1 MTSATP
7 IEQRAGLG
15 QSIEKRLKMTVN
27 KTWNWFD
34 RESRMTPSQHGREE
48 LAYFLEVANRAVNAA
63 AEILLSKLGRVE
75 VRLKGH
81 ADFVTEA
88 DTGAQRAAVEIIHRE
103 FPNHDFLG
111 EEGTAGHSPGSP
123 YRWIL
128 DPLDGT
134 TNYVHGVPFFA
145 VSLALEC
152 EGRPIVGV
160 IYDPMLRERFTAI
173 AGYGARLNGETI
185 RVSMVE
191 RLSDALISI
200 GLPARVL
207 PDSPDVRWM
216 IQSAVHCLSIR
227 RTGSAALNMAYL
239 AAGRFDISWALTTKA
254 WDVAAGAILIE
265 EAGGVVS
272 GLDGQPLNSQGGPY
286 IAAANRSLLEQ
297 FLAVVG
303 PYRDRGP
310 AST

>member
-1 MTSATP
+1 
-7 IEQRAGLG
+7 
-15 QSIEKRLKMTVN
+15 
-27 KTWNWFD
+27 
-34 RESRMTPSQHGREE
+34 MTPSQHGRKE
-48 LAYFLEVANRAVNAA
+48 LENFLEVANRAVDAA
-63 AEILLSKLGRVE
+63 AEVLLSKLGRVE
-75 VRLKGH
+75 ARLKGH

-88 DTGAQRAAVEIIHRE
+88 DTGAQRAVVEIIHRE

-111 EEGTAGHSPGSP
+111 EEGTAGHSLDSS

-134 TNYVHGVPFFA
+134 TNYIHGVPFFA

-185 RVSMVE
+185 RVSTVE
-191 RLSDALISI
+191 RLSEALISI

-207 PDSPDVRWM
+207 PDSTDVHWM

-286 IAAANRSLLEQ
+286 VAAANRGLLEQ
-297 FLAVVG
+297 FLAIVG
-303 PYRDRGP
+303 PYRNRGP

>member
-1 MTSATP
+1 MTAAQHS
-7 IEQRAGLG
+7 
-15 QSIEKRLKMTVN
+15 QSELKR
-27 KTWNWFD
+27 
-34 RESRMTPSQHGREE
+34 
-48 LAYFLEVANRAVNAA
+48 FLEVADMAVDAA
-63 AEILLSKLGRVE
+63 AKVLLSKFGRVE
-75 VRLKGH
+75 AQLKGY

-88 DTGAQRAAVEIIHRE
+88 DTGAQQAVVEIIHRE
-103 FPNHDFLG
+103 FPHHDFLG
-111 EEGTAGHSPGSP
+111 EEGSRGGSP
-123 YRWIL
+123 QSAYRWIL

-152 EGRPIVGV
+152 EGRPIIGI
-160 IYDPMLRERFTAI
+160 IYDPMLRERFTAVT
-173 AGYGARLNGETI
+173 GWGAQLNGRPI
-185 RVSMVE
+185 RVSHVT
-191 RLSDALISI
+191 RLSDALVSI
-200 GLPARVL
+200 GLPARVV
-207 PDSPDVRWM
+207 PDSVDVHWM

-272 GLDGQPLNSQGGPY
+272 GLDGQPLNAQGGPY
-286 IAAANRSLLEQ
+286 VAAANRDLLDQ

-303 PYRDRGP
+303 PSRK
-310 AST
+310 

>member
-1 MTSATP
+1 MTA
-7 IEQRAGLG
+7 IRH
-15 QSIEKRLKMTVN
+15 
-27 KTWNWFD
+27 
-34 RESRMTPSQHGREE
+34 SQKE
-48 LAYFLEVANRAVNAA
+48 LEHFLAVANRAVDAA
-63 AEILLSKLGRVE
+63 ADVLLSKLGRVE
-75 VRLKGH
+75 VRLKGY

-88 DTGAQRAAVEIIHRE
+88 DTGAQRAVVEIIHGE
-103 FPNHDFLG
+103 FPHHAFLG
-111 EEGTAGHSPGSP
+111 EEGTAGQSTDSQ

-160 IYDPMLRERFTAI
+160 IYDPMLRERFTAA
-173 AGYGARLNGETI
+173 AGCGAQLNGQSI
-185 RVSMVE
+185 RVSNVD
-191 RLSDALISI
+191 RLGDALVSI
-200 GLPARVL
+200 GLPARVVA
-207 PDSPDVRWM
+207 DSVDVRWM

-265 EAGGVVS
+265 EAGGVVA
-272 GLDGQPLNSQGGPY
+272 GLNGQPLNAQGGPY
-286 IAAANRSLLEQ
+286 VAAANRKLLDQ

-303 PYRDRGP
+303 PIRD
-310 AST
+310 